1 MKKRTFAILGLGI
14 FGSSIAQ
21 ELYQRNFEV
30 IAIDTDIVKVDKIA
44 SIDIKSNEKSKRF
57 LSKKR
62 NHSQKLQTWVAL
74 PIPV

>member
-30 IAIDTDIVKVDKIA
+30 IAIDTDIVKVDI
-44 SIDIKSNEKSKRF
+44 NWNGTEM
-57 LSKKR
+57 
-62 NHSQKLQTWVAL
+62 QTIL
-74 PIPV
+74 MC